1 MKTIKH
7 VLLTLFL
14 AFISLVMIS
23 CPGAAGP
30 ESPSGQ
36 GSGSNTGNTNVT
48 ASGGEL
54 KGTLWFFED
63 MEMETQ
69 RPSENGSE
77 NGQSGEEGDDGG
89 NGNGNGGSTT
99 TKNVRTYIH
108 FINEIDCVYG
118 SVDLSGDKPAWTP
131 KFAGTYIAKD
141 SSLTFTFSY
150 KAFEYSGIENNLAV
164 WGNTGYDYSYG
175 YSPSDLG
182 LKKADSLTYSANA
195 STFKTFFSY
204 IDGGYPAKNTYI
216 WSKQN
221 YTDAAIDG
229 LLLDA
234 TAMKAFEGKTFIY
247 NNTFTTFAESKKVY
261 TGSLYANPDNTYSY
275 KDYDKNMK
283 TIFNERTFKS
293 ETNEYDSEKFWS
305 YCGGYVVI
313 TQKSVDEDQG
323 QILSVGKYEAADL
336 EGGSKIYATAKEKKI
351 TIPTSYATVDLIP
364 EAKAYPSI
372 LTTDS
377 DNSTEWDSTK
387 DWCYQNATFYSEY
400 DATAPVPHPEVK
412 LEFSIEYKEP
422 CYTLIVYNKDSGYP
436 SETKIDTTKILPNR
450 IFNSN
455 GNAYDVTVVNKENG
469 TIKLTSGETSY
480 TLKFYCRPTY
490 CAEIASNNALKI
502 TNFYV
507 EAKSYPKD
515 LDEDSVAEIDDEAG
529 IITFHVKN
537 RNSIESFYVKYE
549 TNAYGSRVSMDNE
562 IKNGDKIEL
571 SFGDF
576 KREYTFVLDNTVK
589 KISFNANNIEWD
601 DEIDDVTFSPY
612 FGLKELPEIEI
623 AGYTFKGWNTKA
635 DGTGTT
641 LTDFG
646 RNAFTQDF
654 TLYAQWEANST
665 EATATI
671 TKHLFTYED
680 SSSLK
685 HTIISKTV
693 TKAPGAALTID
704 DFLSEQ
710 EQEYFELITDKDSD
724 DALLVLINSAL
735 NDRIKPSEIPA
746 VVKANNS
753 VAYDAVILPR
763 KVSFTIKAADGYTIH
778 LHPDNVTL
786 TSVKS
791 AIDKT
796 DTSSLGHSYDV
807 PVTKQILG
815 REITFINST
824 NNGNDNTEWRITSY
838 VNVDKDLAFPNA
850 LWLNSSY
857 SLKRIEDGQLGSAI
871 DECLWSP
878 TYLDTKNKYGYYEM
892 KVRPSMEGITYVVSP
907 SQE

>member
-1 MKTIKH
+1 MKTFKH

-14 AFISLVMIS
+14 AFISMVMIS

-30 ESPSGQ
+30 EPSSEQ
-36 GSGSNTGNTNVT
+36 GSGSNTGSTNVT

-54 KGTLWFFED
+54 KSTLWFFED

-77 NGQSGEEGDDGG
+77 NGQSGEEGEDGG

-131 KFAGTYIAKD
+131 KFAGTYTAKD

-195 STFKTFFSY
+195 SAFKTFFSY

-234 TAMKAFEGKTFIY
+234 TAMKAFEGKTFIN
-247 NNTFTTFAESKKVY
+247 NNTFTTFAASKKVY

-313 TQKSVDEDQG
+313 TQKSVDEGQG

-377 DNSTEWDSTK
+377 DNSTAWDSSK

-422 CYTLIVYNKDSGYP
+422 CYSIVVYNKDTGNS
-436 SETKIDTTKILPNR
+436 SETRIDTTKILPNR

-490 CAEIASNNALKI
+490 CAEIANNNALKI

-529 IITFHVKN
+529 TITFHVKN

-549 TNAYGSRVSMDNE
+549 TNAYGSRVSMNNE

-589 KISFNANNIEWD
+589 KISLNANNIEWD

-623 AGYTFKGWNTKA
+623 AGYTFKGWNTKS
-635 DGTGTT
+635 DGTGT
-641 LTDFG
+641 DIASFG
-646 RNAFTQDF
+646 KNAYTQDF
-654 TLYAQWEANST
+654 TLYAKWEANSDS
-665 EATATI
+665 AYATI
-671 TKHLFTYED
+671 NKNFLYVYGSYVEHKITTTK
-680 SSSLK
+680 
-685 HTIISKTV
+685 V
-693 TKAPGAALTID
+693 TKGPGDALTIND
-704 DFLSEQ
+704 ILTENEQ
-710 EQEYFELITDKDSD
+710 KYFVLVTQKDLEDKLQDLIYSTFDSTTNT
-724 DALLVLINSAL
+724 LPEPSAIPGF
-735 NDRIKPSEIPA
+735 IKA
-746 VVKANNS
+746 DNS
-753 VAYDAVILPR
+753 VVYDAIILP
-763 KVSFTIKAADGYTIH
+763 KKISYTIKAADGYVLH
-778 LHPDNVTL
+778 LHPDDSTIGKVY
-786 TSVKS
+786 
-791 AIDKT
+791 IDRH
-796 DTSSLGHSYDV
+796 GYNV
-807 PVTKQILG
+807 PVSKQILSFDINLS
-815 REITFINST
+815 EETKYAAAWIITA
-824 NNGNDNTEWRITSY
+824 Y
-838 VNVDKDLAFPNA
+838 VNVNEKCKFNDM
-850 LWLNSSY
+850 
-857 SLKRIEDGQLGSAI
+857 SLMGIFELCDENHYYVKVL
-871 DECLWSP
+871 DECIWTPEYFTTDNTDKTLRI
-878 TYLDTKNKYGYYEM
+878 D
-892 KVRPSMEGITYVVSP
+892 PSMDGKTFVVAP
-907 SQE
+907 PANN